1 MRELTCSL
9 DGFSI
14 VLWSA
19 HHNTAW
25 MQIVIQRMSF
35 TQEFGREE
43 DAIVIEGFA
52 QLLRVSNGNR
62 RFDDN
67 PSAWRILAD

>member
-1 MRELTCSL
+1 
-9 DGFSI
+9 
-14 VLWSA
+14 
-19 HHNTAW
+19 

-52 QLLRVSNGNR
+52 QLLRVANGNR
-62 RFDDN
+62 RFDDD
-67 PSAWRILAD
+67 PSVWRILAD

>member
-1 MRELTCSL
+1 MRKLTCSL

-19 HHNTAW
+19 HHNTTW

-35 TQEFGREE
+35 TQEFGGKE
-43 DAIVIEGFA
+43 DVIVIEGFA
-52 QLLRVSNGNR
+52 
-62 RFDDN
+62 
-67 PSAWRILAD
+67 